1 MAGRVKAGLEVKGLS
16 RLEKEQATG
25 AGILMPVPERQ
36 VRLSGGV
43 IPIDDKS
50 EGFPPEFFKG
60 LVPEEINGT
69 EAWRTTLRTD
79 DDSGDMLFYNAD
91 GDAFWSVAADAAVW
105 SADWIAL
112 LHSLDGKA
120 GNFYDTGQ
128 VLRTLSEK
136 QTRYNLM
143 KPMRHPEVARA
154 IAFPSEEAT
163 LITNAVLR
171 QAFDQYRAAKK
182 QMEDNMGKKRMLDS
196 IQAHILGYFKGIGHE
211 MSKSQNTQMM
221 AQLRLSVT
229 ELIPSAKERDAILEL
244 LSPEQEGGAA
254 KK

>member
-1 MAGRVKAGLEVKGLS
+1 VIQTNVAVCLANNDVTGLRNVEQQIAELERRFSTSTKDHEQLLRTVS
-16 RLEKEQATG
+16 RLYLRLFRATR
-25 AGILMPVPERQ
+25 E
-36 VRLSGGV
+36 
-43 IPIDDKS
+43 
-50 EGFPPEFFKG
+50 
-60 LVPEEINGT
+60 
-69 EAWRTTLRTD
+69 
-79 DDSGDMLFYNAD
+79 
-91 GDAFWSVAADAAVW
+91 
-105 SADWIAL
+105 IAL
-112 LHSLDGKA
+112 PANNYEDYIIK
-120 GNFYDTGQ
+120 
-128 VLRTLSEK
+128 K
-136 QTRYNLM
+136 QGYNLM

>member
-1 MAGRVKAGLEVKGLS
+1 MRIIKASICAVLASKLCLAQTWNQFDPLSCEAVIQTNVAVCLANNDVTGLRNVEQQIAELERRFSTSTKDHEQLLRTVS
-16 RLEKEQATG
+16 RLYLRLFRATR
-25 AGILMPVPERQ
+25 E
-36 VRLSGGV
+36 
-43 IPIDDKS
+43 
-50 EGFPPEFFKG
+50 
-60 LVPEEINGT
+60 
-69 EAWRTTLRTD
+69 
-79 DDSGDMLFYNAD
+79 
-91 GDAFWSVAADAAVW
+91 
-105 SADWIAL
+105 IAL
-112 LHSLDGKA
+112 PANNYEDYIIKNQG
-120 GNFYDTGQ
+120 
-128 VLRTLSEK
+128 
-136 QTRYNLM
+136 YNLM